1 VDESSSYDWNPL
13 NFAFTAIL
21 SVLALGLA
29 FLTLIQAFLASGP
42 GRLKANL
49 GAIGHKYHKTASTR
63 FDRAEFRFRTT
74 VNVPNINLDTI
85 LYQRQ
90 PVGFED
96 VLAPGEL
103 GSLRMLARL
112 YAATSC
118 LKSRQAHRQN
128 LSREADLENLIVLAR
143 GKPST
148 EDQRPH
154 ASWGQLLFETALERL
169 QFQTTECRTDYLP
182 NEVQAAPAY
191 ASLEAL
197 LFLSIAVGCTSY
209 SITERNVAALG
220 PGVQLQ
226 MRDNQTIGKL
236 RYFKDTTII
245 GILTNSCAPAVS
257 QSHPS

>member
-148 EDQRPH
+148 ED
-154 ASWGQLLFETALERL
+154 
-169 QFQTTECRTDYLP
+169 
-182 NEVQAAPAY
+182 
-191 ASLEAL
+191 